1 VISMTSKMDG
11 KIIEDLI
18 NTKLRV
24 LDEKIGKILKK
35 WKVNN
40 VNQLINGA
48 RSGEIEEAESDAI
61 ELQNLVAKREE
72 IEKLYQS
79 M

>member
-1 VISMTSKMDG
+1 MISMTSKMDG